1 MDSSVDAVI
10 GLGVDIM
17 VAELGGEGSSRRR
30 RKFDVYG
37 PTDVVARESE
47 ESLSGAALIV
57 GT

>member
-17 VAELGGEGSSRRR
+17 VAELAGEGSSRCR
-30 RKFDVYG
+30 RKSDVYG
-37 PTDVVARESE
+37 PTVVVARESK